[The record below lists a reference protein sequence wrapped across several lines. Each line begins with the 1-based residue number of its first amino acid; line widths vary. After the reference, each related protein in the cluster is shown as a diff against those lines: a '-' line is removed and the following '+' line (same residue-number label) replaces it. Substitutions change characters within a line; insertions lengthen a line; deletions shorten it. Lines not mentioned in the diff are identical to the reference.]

1 MRFSILFIFLFYQHL
16 VFAQHDLKIISYN
29 IWNGY
34 EWGKDTLRKQQLLK
48 WLSAQ
53 NTDIV
58 AWQELCGYTQQR
70 LQVDALSIGHKYAL
84 LLKESGYSVGISSNR
99 PINLK
104 EKLITGL
111 HHGALHCQI
120 EGIDFFVVHLSP
132 ISFKKRSSEVKQLI
146 DRLQSVALI
155 NDRYIVMG
163 DFNAHSPFDADLYKN
178 NMLLN
183 RYRKSVSNAGNDG
196 NLSDG
201 ELDFSV
207 MSAML
212 GFPLVDLVQ
221 RYTTGLSE
229 RGSFPG
235 RVLGK
240 INNESDQEL
249 LDRLERIDY
258 ILSSPGLAKKCVA
271 GRVYNNVSNWYLS
284 DHYPVMVKFKDID

>member
-16 VFAQHDLKIISYN
+16 VFGQQDLKIISYN
-29 IWNGY
+29 ILNGY

-70 LQVDALSIGHKYAL
+70 LQEDALSIGHKYAL

-132 ISFKKRSSEVKQLI
+132 MSFKKRSSEVKELL
-146 DRLQSVALI
+146 DRLHSVALN
-155 NDRYIVMG
+155 NDRFIVMG

-178 NMLLN
+178 NILLN

-221 RYTTGLSE
+221 RYSTGLSE

-249 LDRLERIDY
+249 LARLERIDY
-258 ILSSPGLAKKCVA
+258 ILSSTGLAKKCIA
-271 GRVYNNVSNWYLS
+271 GRVYNDESNWYLS
-284 DHYPVMVKFKDID
+284 DHYPVMVIFKDID